1 MSVLEEREK
10 EIIKKRLPPA
20 DEKRQISLL
29 RRAHKAKSSATST
42 PSGPSAEAIKSAA
55 ENRRKDAE
63 SRKPKTFAG
72 RMKAQ
77 NKAAVTKEQLDAY
90 KKAGG
95 TGGLGGLLNKANK
108 LGSVASAIKDTRE
121 RNVKRVARKDAG
133 VRSAAL
139 NREKDA
145 KSRTK
150 TTSRTTTTDARER
163 QVKKDAE
170 NAARKRS
177 AAENRKLDA
186 KSRMKGPIRLT
197 AKVGPKTDPT
207 KTKTG
212 DKGPSAADKAI
223 YQSMKNKELGIT
235 IPSNLPT
242 RKEKRVKNALNM
254 YTDTA
259 KGLVGLKGI
268 EIASRMFKAVGGK
281 TGLQKI
287 VKQSVNPTDIPFLA
301 QVANRTSGINRQFS
315 NFINNI
321 AKEAKKQTT
330 TVKRQNT
337 IKKKQ
342 AKKDAETTAR
352 KEEITRANQR
362 RAKDALETGYRR
374 GGSAR
379 TRKVASAHKGPK
391 GFKGT
396 F

>member
-1 MSVLEEREK
+1 MSVLEERIQAVRDK
-10 EIIKKRLPPA
+10 AGLSPA
-20 DEKRQISLL
+20 DKRRQISLL
-29 RRAHKAKSSATST
+29 RRAHKAKSSATK
-42 PSGPSAEAIKSAA
+42 PSGPSAEAIQSAA

-72 RMKAQ
+72 RMKAR
-77 NKAAVTKEQLDAY
+77 NLAAVTKEQLDAY

-121 RNVKRVARKDAG
+121 RNVKRVAVKSSEKRAEK
-133 VRSAAL
+133 AAE
-139 NREKDA
+139 RDK
-145 KSRTK
+145 
-150 TTSRTTTTDARER
+150 RER

-177 AAENRKLDA
+177 AALNREKDA
-186 KSRMKGPIRLT
+186 KSRMKATETERKKKDAARQQQKDLLQS
-197 AKVGPKTDPT
+197 

-235 IPSNLPT
+235 IPSNLPS

-268 EIASRMFKAVGGK
+268 EIASKMFKAVGGK

-287 VKQSVNPTDIPFLA
+287 VKESVNPTDIPFLA

-315 NFINNI
+315 NLIKNI

-330 TVKRQNT
+330 TVKRQT
-337 IKKKQ
+337 TRKKNQ
-342 AKKDAETTAR
+342 AERDAETKAR
-352 KEEITRANQR
+352 TEEITRANQR
-362 RAKDALETGYRR
+362 RAKDALETGYRH

>member
-1 MSVLEEREK
+1 MSVRTEMPEELVQRIE
-10 EIIKKRLPPA
+10 EIKAKRLPPA
-20 DEKRQISLL
+20 DEKRRIS
-29 RRAHKAKSSATST
+29 RTIRAHKAKSTT
-42 PSGPSAEAIKSAA
+42 KDPSA
-55 ENRRKDAE
+55 D
-63 SRKPKTFAG
+63 
-72 RMKAQ
+72 
-77 NKAAVTKEQLDAY
+77 
-90 KKAGG
+90 
-95 TGGLGGLLNKANK
+95 
-108 LGSVASAIKDTRE
+108 
-121 RNVKRVARKDAG
+121 KRV
-133 VRSAAL
+133 
-139 NREKDA
+139 
-145 KSRTK
+145 
-150 TTSRTTTTDARER
+150 R
-163 QVKKDAE
+163 QVKID
-170 NAARKRS
+170 ARKRAGEQS

-212 DKGPSAADKAI
+212 DKDPSAADKAI

-235 IPSNLPT
+235 IPSNLPS
-242 RKEKRVKNALNM
+242 RKEKRAKNIINM
-254 YTDTA
+254 YVDTA
-259 KGLVGLKGI
+259 KAAAGVKGI
-268 EIASRMFKAVGGK
+268 EIASKMFKAVGRTK
-281 TGLQKI
+281 GLQKV
-287 VKQSVNPTDIPFLA
+287 VKQSLNPTDIPFLA

-315 NFINNI
+315 NLINNI
-321 AKEAKKQTT
+321 VKEAKKQTT

>member
-1 MSVLEEREK
+1 MSVLEERIQAVRDK
-10 EIIKKRLPPA
+10 AGLNPA
-20 DEKRQISLL
+20 DKRRRIETLK
-29 RRAHKAKSSATST
+29 RAHKATSSATK
-42 PSGPSAEAIKSAA
+42 PSGPSAEARKSAA

-72 RMKAQ
+72 RMKAR

-121 RNVKRVARKDAG
+121 RNVQRVARKGAG
-133 VRSAAL
+133 ERSAAL

-315 NFINNI
+315 NLINNI
-321 AKEAKKQTT
+321 VKEAKKQTT

-379 TRKVASAHKGPK
+379 TRKVASAHKGPE

>member
-170 NAARKRS
+170 NAA
-177 AAENRKLDA
+177 
-186 KSRMKGPIRLT
+186 
-197 AKVGPKTDPT
+197 
-207 KTKTG
+207 
-212 DKGPSAADKAI
+212 
-223 YQSMKNKELGIT
+223 
-235 IPSNLPT
+235 
-242 RKEKRVKNALNM
+242 
-254 YTDTA
+254 
-259 KGLVGLKGI
+259 
-268 EIASRMFKAVGGK
+268 
-281 TGLQKI
+281 
-287 VKQSVNPTDIPFLA
+287 
-301 QVANRTSGINRQFS
+301 
-315 NFINNI
+315 
-321 AKEAKKQTT
+321 
-330 TVKRQNT
+330 
-337 IKKKQ
+337 
-342 AKKDAETTAR
+342 
-352 KEEITRANQR
+352 
-362 RAKDALETGYRR
+362 
-374 GGSAR
+374 
-379 TRKVASAHKGPK
+379 
-391 GFKGT
+391 
-396 F
+396 